1 MGKLLALVIGLAAVA
16 FAAKFALTGT
26 MRGDPEGPSQAKRQ
40 LDQVRSKAKE
50 LERIQQKAADDI
62 AAQAG
67 QVR

>member
-1 MGKLLALVIGLAAVA
+1 MLLELQQVQQ
-16 FAAKFALTGT
+16 LTGT
-26 MRGDPEGPSQAKRQ
+26 MRGGPDVQIQAKSQ